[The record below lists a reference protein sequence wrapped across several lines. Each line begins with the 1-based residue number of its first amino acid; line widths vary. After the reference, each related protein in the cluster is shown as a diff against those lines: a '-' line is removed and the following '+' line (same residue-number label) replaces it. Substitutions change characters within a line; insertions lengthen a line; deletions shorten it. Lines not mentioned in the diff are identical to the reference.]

1 MKYYFRE
8 PYNSYTPIR
17 DDFWTQPEY
26 PAKSLLLSNKL
37 ELSQAEIAKFSVKDA
52 QAYKSYEEE
61 MGKYCKA
68 VTHLIDSRPLNM
80 GNTKRFGLRERF
92 NQFLPTF
99 RALKALGPSRIPD
112 FHDLLTSPASRI
124 LDQWFSSEPLKGN
137 SLVMFFT
144 IVFLSYAYYHNS
156 LFGTSD
162 IEIFIT

>member
-17 DDFWTQPEY
+17 DDFWSRPEY
-26 PAKSLLLSNKL
+26 PTKSLLLSNKI

-52 QAYKSYEEE
+52 QAYKSYEKE
-61 MGKYCKA
+61 MGKYCQA
-68 VTHLIDSRPLNM
+68 VTHLIDSRPLNVGD
-80 GNTKRFGLRERF
+80 GNKFGIRERF
-92 NQFLPTF
+92 QQFLPTY

-137 SLVMFFT
+137 ICSHQK
-144 IVFLSYAYYHNS
+144 ANS
-156 LFGTSD
+156 NHRFIFSD
-162 IEIFIT
+162 CL